1 MEQQTNGGLTRP
13 RCRRSGSRVR
23 CSGRWTLDQLPYLEE
38 CFAQIQW
45 PAGSVNI
52 SLAEVSALDSAGAW
66 LLQRRI
72 QQLEAAGRTVSL
84 EGLNERTGP
93 LMGALARLG
102 PISSKGL
109 QRREPGKLEA
119 VGRMAREHA
128 RENVDYLAFVGAL
141 AGTAL
146 SLLRH
151 PARFRWRALFH
162 FMETA
167 GVQGLPIVGLLSFL
181 LGVVIAYQGG
191 VQLRQYG
198 ANLYIAD
205 LVGLAMVRELAPLL
219 TAIIV
224 AGRTGS
230 AFAAQIGT
238 MKVTEEID
246 ALRALGIAPMEL
258 VALPRVLALMLVL
271 PLLAVFADGM
281 GLLGGTLIGSSVLG
295 LSPASFMERVGEAVT
310 VESYLIGIGKAPVF
324 AAIIGTVG
332 CFHGFQVAGS
342 AESVGRRT
350 TVSVVQAIFLVIIV
364 DAAFSVLLSEL
375 GL

>member
-1 MEQQTNGGLTRP
+1 VKI
-13 RCRRSGSRVR
+13 S
-23 CSGRWTLDQLPYLEE
+23 LEE
-38 CFAQIQW
+38 
-45 PAGSVNI
+45 VT
-52 SLAEVSALDSAGAW
+52 ALDSAGAW
-66 LLQRRI
+66 LLQGRI
-72 QQLEAAGRTVSL
+72 RQLEAAGRTVSL
-84 EGLNERTGP
+84 EGLNNRTGP

-102 PISSKGL
+102 PLTSEGL
-109 QRREPGKLEA
+109 ERREPGRLEA
-119 VGRMAREHA
+119 VGRMANENA
-128 RENVDYLAFVGAL
+128 REYVDYLAFLGSLGVTAL
-141 AGTAL
+141 A
-146 SLLRH
+146 LLRR
-151 PARFRWRALFH
+151 PTRFRWRALFH

-198 ANLYIAD
+198 ANVYIAD

-230 AFAAQIGT
+230 AIAAQIGT

-246 ALRALGIAPMEL
+246 ALRALGIAPMEI
-258 VALPRVLALMLVL
+258 VALPRVLALVLVL
-271 PLLAVFADGM
+271 PLLTVFADAM
-281 GLLGGTLIGSSVLG
+281 GLLGGMLIGSSVLG
-295 LSPASFMERVGEAVT
+295 LSPGSFMDRVGEAVT
-310 VESYLIGIGKAPVF
+310 VESYLIGVGKAPVF
-324 AAIIGTVG
+324 AAIVATVG

-364 DAAFSVLLSEL
+364 DAAFSILFSEL